1 MRRRQRSWLSWPLV
15 THRSR
20 QPAAV
25 ARLERPEK
33 YMKVYIVSIIWA
45 FLVAG
50 WATDKVAGT
59 LAVSDS
65 VIGGNFG
72 PGDTPPVLIKTIPP
86 VYPYELRR
94 KGIGG
99 KVVVEFVVDTR
110 GRVVS
115 ARVISSPNELLSEG
129 AVAAVRQFVFRP
141 ATRQGRLV
149 NVRLSTPIEFHLE
162 QKAPNQSADST
173 ASAGTS
179 AAGQPRVPA
188 SSASHL

>member
-1 MRRRQRSWLSWPLV
+1 
-15 THRSR
+15 
-20 QPAAV
+20 
-25 ARLERPEK
+25 
-33 YMKVYIVSIIWA
+33 MKVYIVSIIWA
-45 FLVAG
+45 LLVAG
-50 WATDKVAGT
+50 CATDKVAGT
-59 LAVSDS
+59 LTVSDS

-72 PGDTPPVLIKTIPP
+72 PGDTPPALIKTVPP

-94 KGIGG
+94 KGIEG

-115 ARVISSPNELLSEG
+115 ARVISSPNELLSES

-188 SSASHL
+188 SSAGHL

>member
-1 MRRRQRSWLSWPLV
+1 
-15 THRSR
+15 
-20 QPAAV
+20 
-25 ARLERPEK
+25 
-33 YMKVYIVSIIWA
+33 MKVYIVSIIWA
-45 FLVAG
+45 LLVAG
-50 WATDKVAGT
+50 CATDKVAGT
-59 LAVSDS
+59 LTVSDS

-72 PGDTPPVLIKTIPP
+72 PGDTPPALIKTVPP

-94 KGIGG
+94 KGIEG
-99 KVVVEFVVDTR
+99 KVVVDTR

-115 ARVISSPNELLSEG
+115 ARVISSPNELLSES

-188 SSASHL
+188 SSAGHL